1 METTPL
7 VNQEA
12 QTPMAR
18 IKAWWGRPKSKT
30 REYLETFA
38 VALALAFFVRATVAE
53 ARFIPS
59 ESMRPTLEVGDRLI
73 VEKVTY
79 HFGPPNRGDI
89 VVFNPPERAGGNG
102 NAFIKRVIGLPGDEI
117 AYRGKVV
124 YVNGKP
130 VAQEDLGVYQG
141 TGAGQDMSGA
151 ALKKEDL
158 PQAPHEILQRPGNG
172 FFPPR
177 EGSWQVPPG
186 HYFVLG
192 DNRDNS
198 QDSRYWGFVPEGNLV
213 GRAFLIWMN
222 WDGKNG
228 GVDFSRI
235 GTVIK

>member
-102 NAFIKRVIGLPGDEI
+102 NAFIKRVVGLPGDKLHIDE
-117 AYRGKVV
+117 GKVFI
-124 YVNGKP
+124 NGKP
-130 VAQEDLGVYQG
+130 LTEPYIAEAPLYMEPDWASLGMPDGVVP
-141 TGAGQDMSGA
+141 
-151 ALKKEDL
+151 K
-158 PQAPHEILQRPGNG
+158 
-172 FFPPR
+172 
-177 EGSWQVPPG
+177 GSV
-186 HYFVLG
+186 FVMG
-192 DNRDNS
+192 DNRNNS
-198 QDSRYWGFVPEGNLV
+198 QDSHVWGPLPIKNIIGQTVFRFWPVNRLGPV
-213 GRAFLIWMN
+213 G
-222 WDGKNG
+222 G
-228 GVDFSRI
+228 
-235 GTVIK
+235 

>member
-79 HFGPPNRGDI
+79 HFGAPNRGDI

-102 NAFIKRVIGLPGDEI
+102 NAFIKRVVGLPGDKLRIDE
-117 AYRGKVV
+117 GKVF
-124 YVNGKP
+124 VNGKP
-130 VAQEDLGVYQG
+130 LTEPYIAEAPLYMEPDWDGLG
-141 TGAGQDMSGA
+141 M
-151 ALKKEDL
+151 
-158 PQAPHEILQRPGNG
+158 PGG
-172 FFPPR
+172 VVPK
-177 EGSWQVPPG
+177 GSV
-186 HYFVLG
+186 FVMG
-192 DNRDNS
+192 DNRNNS
-198 QDSRYWGFVPEGNLV
+198 QDSHVWGALPIKNIIGQTVFRFWPVNRLGPV
-213 GRAFLIWMN
+213 G
-222 WDGKNG
+222 G
-228 GVDFSRI
+228 
-235 GTVIK
+235 

>member
-102 NAFIKRVIGLPGDEI
+102 NAFIKRVVGLPGDKLRIDE
-117 AYRGKVV
+117 GKVFI
-124 YVNGKP
+124 NGKP
-130 VAQEDLGVYQG
+130 LTEPYIAEAPLYMEPDWASLGMPDGVVP
-141 TGAGQDMSGA
+141 
-151 ALKKEDL
+151 K
-158 PQAPHEILQRPGNG
+158 
-172 FFPPR
+172 
-177 EGSWQVPPG
+177 GSV
-186 HYFVLG
+186 FVMG
-192 DNRDNS
+192 DNRNNS
-198 QDSRYWGFVPEGNLV
+198 QDSHVWGALPIKNIIGQTVFRFWPVNRLGPV
-213 GRAFLIWMN
+213 G
-222 WDGKNG
+222 G
-228 GVDFSRI
+228 
-235 GTVIK
+235 